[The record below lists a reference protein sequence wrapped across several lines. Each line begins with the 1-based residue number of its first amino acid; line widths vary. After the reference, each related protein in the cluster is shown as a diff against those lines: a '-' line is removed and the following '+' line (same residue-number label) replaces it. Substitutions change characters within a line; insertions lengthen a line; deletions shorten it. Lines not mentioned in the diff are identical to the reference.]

1 MADVTTKHAD
11 TDGAGEAIVHAA
23 HHDPFGYLGMHR
35 DDDGLIVR
43 AFLPSAHAVAVVH
56 AVSGADVA
64 KFERIHRDG
73 LFAARVKS
81 TSPFPYRLR
90 VETGSGAELID
101 DPYRFP
107 PVLGPLDLHLI
118 AEGNHFEL
126 YRKLGAHEVT
136 IEGVAGV
143 VFAVWAPNA
152 RRVSV
157 VGPFNEWDGR
167 RHPLRCH
174 YGAGIWE
181 IFLPGLGAG
190 TLYKFEIKA
199 PSGEVLPLKADPVA
213 LRAEH
218 PPSTAS
224 IVDRLASGP
233 PDPTWAERR
242 ERKNARD
249 AAMSVFEV
257 HLGSWRRS
265 GDGRVLTYAEL
276 GRELIPYVKDM
287 GFTHVELMP
296 VMEYPFDGSWGYQ
309 PLGLFAPTSRHG
321 TPEDFRAFIRACHD
335 ADIAVI
341 LDWVPAHFP
350 EDAHGLAFFD
360 GTHLY
365 EHADE
370 RLGRHQDW
378 GSLIYNLGRP
388 EVANF
393 LIANALYWFDQFDVD
408 GLRVDAVA
416 SMLYRDYS
424 RAAGEW
430 LPNKYGGREN
440 LEAIEFLRRLNHA
453 VLTRFP
459 GAIMVAEE
467 STAWPM
473 VTRPPDIGGLG
484 FSYKWNLGW
493 MNDTLRYMARD
504 GVHRKFHQ
512 NELTFGLLYA
522 FHENFILP
530 LSHDEVVHGKG
541 SILAK
546 MSGDSWQKFANLRAY
561 YAFMFTQPGKK
572 NLFMG
577 DEFAQGAEWMH
588 DRALDWHL
596 LDFAQHRGV
605 QSLVRALNRL
615 YRTRPEL
622 HERDCEGD
630 GFAWIDCSDANA
642 SVLSYLRRGRDP
654 ETFVVVVCNFTAV
667 PRSSYRV
674 GVPAAGLYREV
685 LNTDSA
691 YYGGSNVGNL
701 GALATDEIAAHGYG
715 HSLSLTLPPL
725 ATLVLAP
732 QREPDQS

>member
-1 MADVTTKHAD
+1 MQREAFLSA
-11 TDGAGEAIVHAA
+11 AGDQRAAEAIVHAA
-23 HHDPFGYLGMHR
+23 HHDPFGYLGMHEHG
-35 DDDGLIVR
+35 DGVAVR
-43 AFLPSAHAVAVVH
+43 ALLPQAHSAVVID
-56 AVSGADVA
+56 AESGAQII
-64 KFERIHRDG
+64 ELQRLHRDG
-73 LFAARVKS
+73 LFAAHIEGRKR
-81 TSPFPYRLR
+81 FAYRLR
-90 VETGSGAELID
+90 VEAGGRSEEIE

-107 PVLGPLDLHLI
+107 PVLGPLDMHLI

-126 YRKLGAHEVT
+126 YRKLGAHET
-136 IEGVAGV
+136 TLDGIKGVA
-143 VFAVWAPNA
+143 FAVWAPNA

-157 VGPFNEWDGR
+157 VGPFNDWDGR

-190 TLYKFEIKA
+190 TLYKFEIKG
-199 PSGEVLPLKADPVA
+199 PNGDVLPLKADPFA

-224 IVDRLASGP
+224 IVDRLATQPRDAS
-233 PDPTWAERR
+233 WAERR
-242 ERKNARD
+242 GAHNGRNA
-249 AAMSVFEV
+249 AVSIYEV
-257 HLGSWRRS
+257 HLGSWRRA
-265 GDGRVLTYAEL
+265 DGGRLLSYREL
-276 GRELIPYVKDM
+276 SEQLIPYVKDM
-287 GFTHVELMP
+287 GFSHIELMP
-296 VMEYPFDGSWGYQ
+296 VMEHPFDGSWGYQ

-321 TPEDFRAFIRACHD
+321 TPDEFRAFVRALHD
-335 ADIAVI
+335 ANIGLI

-350 EDAHGLAFFD
+350 EDAHGLALFD

-378 GSLIYNLGRP
+378 GSLIYNLSRP

-393 LIANALYWFDQFDVD
+393 LIANALYWFDQFEVD

-440 LEAIEFLRRLNHA
+440 LEAIDFLRRLNHE

-493 MNDTLRYMARD
+493 MNDTLSYMARQS
-504 GVHRKFHQ
+504 VHRKYHH
-512 NELTFGLLYA
+512 NELTFGLIYA

-541 SILAK
+541 SLIAK
-546 MSGDSWQKFANLRAY
+546 MTGDGWQKFATLRAY

-572 NLFMG
+572 LLFMG
-577 DEFAQGAEWMH
+577 DEFAQGVEWIH
-588 DRALDWHL
+588 DRALDWWL
-596 LDFAQHRGV
+596 LERSEHRAI
-605 QSLVRALNRL
+605 QSLVRELNRL
-615 YRTRPEL
+615 YRARGEL
-622 HERDCEGD
+622 HERDSESD
-630 GFAWIDCSDANA
+630 GFAWIDCNDADA
-642 SVLSYLRRGRDP
+642 SVIAYVRRGADP
-654 ETFVVVVCNFTAV
+654 SRFVVALCNFTPV
-667 PRSSYRV
+667 PRYGYRV
-674 GVPAAGLYREV
+674 GVPAPGRYREL

-691 YYGGSNVGNL
+691 IYGGGNIGNL
-701 GALATDEIAAHGYG
+701 GELNSEAVSAHG
-715 HSLSLTLPPL
+715 HAQSLSLTLPPL
-725 ATLVLAP
+725 ATIVLAP
-732 QREPDQS
+732 E